1 MGLLNGGGA
10 AILGGIFS
18 GIYLPAKVYAE
29 TSVYDDYGELTTIE
43 TVRDCKAQ
51 VDVMTE
57 AMRAQEG
64 AADGDRRILIL
75 STSLSGNLDSDSEVE
90 VLEGPYAG
98 SRYLVS
104 NITRDPCGAY
114 HEARGRKAS

>member
-10 AILGGIFS
+10 AILGSIFS

-29 TSVYDDYGELTTIE
+29 TSVYDAHGELTTSE
-43 TVRDCKAQ
+43 TIRDCKAQ

-64 AADGDRRILIL
+64 AADGDRRILVL
-75 STSLSGNLDSDSEVE
+75 STSLAGDLDSDSEVE

-98 SRYLVS
+98 ARYLVS
-104 NITRDPCGAY
+104 NIDRDPCGSY
-114 HEARGRKAS
+114 WNCRGRRAG